1 MNVTSEGFL
10 LTSRFSGIRPGL
22 FLRPVDL
29 GLGKETSLFAL
40 YLPLLAM
47 SLV

>member
-10 LTSRFSGIRPGL
+10 LTSRFSDIRPGL
-22 FLRPVDL
+22 FLRSVDL
-29 GLGKETSLFAL
+29 GLDKETSLFAL